1 MIKGRKVKNRKV
13 ISLIFVFIMLNIPI
27 SALECKAVTYSG
39 NIILAFGVYLYVNE
53 EMPLESEIEWRFAIR
68 GGGLIFVFA
77 SDKENFDLFK
87 SGDSNYSM
95 NVLSASYLWMAS
107 GIFRV
112 PKSENWHIIF
122 LCWASYGNLTYEVTF
137 HKPNLG
143 LILGIPGGIVGLGL
157 IIGAILLAKKKKR
170 I

>member
-1 MIKGRKVKNRKV
+1 
-13 ISLIFVFIMLNIPI
+13 MLNIFI
-27 SALECKAVTYSG
+27 SASESKAVTYSG
-39 NIILAFGVYLYVNE
+39 NIILTHGVYIYVNE
-53 EMPLESEIEWRFAIR
+53 IMPLESEIEWRYAVRR
-68 GGGLIFVFA
+68 GGHIFVFA

-95 NVLSASYLWMAS
+95 NVLSVSVLMMAS

-112 PKSENWHIIF
+112 PNSENWHIIF
-122 LCWASYGNLTYEVTF
+122 LCWASYANLTYEVTF

-143 LILGIPGGIVGLGL
+143 LILGIPGGIVGLGI
-157 IIGAILLAKKKKR
+157 IIGVILLAKKKKK